1 MHPSEKKKEHV
12 KFTSYEMARH
22 LSHLSR
28 SLELHEFVIL
38 FRPGF
43 SLGEIVNGQTQ
54 AARLGIPRSPPLQS
68 LLCPSLTFCTDRRA
82 YSVVI
87 TQYFSNR

>member
-43 SLGEIVNGQTQ
+43 FFFFFVEGNG
-54 AARLGIPRSPPLQS
+54 
-68 LLCPSLTFCTDRRA
+68 
-82 YSVVI
+82 
-87 TQYFSNR
+87 